1 MHHTCWF
8 NPGKFLINSLK
19 GVSQFLVIDAQL
31 MEHGC
36 MEISYMDRVFGNI
49 ITVTHPSLHSLS
61 LIEPL
66 LRHPCGE
73 ASGVMVPVVTNL
85 FGSVKSCGN

>member
-1 MHHTCWF
+1 MCWF

-36 MEISYMDRVFGNI
+36 MEISYMDGVFGNI
-49 ITVTHPSLHSLS
+49 ITVLIRLS
-61 LIEPL
+61 I
-66 LRHPCGE
+66 
-73 ASGVMVPVVTNL
+73 A
-85 FGSVKSCGN
+85 